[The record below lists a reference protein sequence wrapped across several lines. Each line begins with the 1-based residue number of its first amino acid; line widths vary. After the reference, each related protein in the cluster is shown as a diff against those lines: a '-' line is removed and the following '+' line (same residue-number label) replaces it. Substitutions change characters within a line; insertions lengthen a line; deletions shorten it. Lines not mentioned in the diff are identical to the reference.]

1 MTVKEIEALFA
12 TKEYGYP
19 KQVIG
24 SIMAI
29 PDGYIV
35 YLTRNGLKRG
45 DAVLD
50 NEYFVDGKTSKI
62 TPFNLMISPKK
73 LTDQY
78 REALK
83 KPMMY
88 MRPGLLNM

>member
-1 MTVKEIEALFA
+1 MTVKEIESMFA
-12 TKEYGYP
+12 KKEYGYP
-19 KQVIG
+19 QQIIG

-35 YLTRNGLKRG
+35 YLTRKGLKSG
-45 DAVLD
+45 DFVLD
-50 NEYFVDGKTSKI
+50 NEYFVDSKTSKI
-62 TPFNLMISPKK
+62 TSFNLMLSPKN
-73 LTDQY
+73 LADQY

-88 MRPGLLNM
+88 IRPGLLDT